1 MNYYHLI
8 HYQKGHIMKKLL
20 FLLLLIAIGWGYYE
34 GSNESSTI
42 QPQGH
47 SVQASTVPKAEPSL
61 LSQVTGAVSGTIR
74 TVVSGVTGPASS
86 DKEMG
91 AAQNPAPVSP
101 SAAPAKPA
109 VDPASPIREQPATE
123 GIRDQFNDVYEFK
136 NALESR
142 INRDNFVPAD
152 KIPKKLKEAIVAAED
167 RRFYEHGAMDPIGV
181 TRALIANYTAGRTVE
196 GGSTLAQ
203 QTVKNIFLSQ
213 ERTMTRKVREMFLAV
228 QLERNYTKDQI
239 LEIYLNTIYFGH
251 GTYGLKEAAKTYF
264 GKTPES
270 LNLAECA
277 MLAGLPQAPSAYDPI
292 DHPEE
297 GKKRMTTVLMLM
309 AREGYITPQEASNAA
324 FEVLLKK

>member
-1 MNYYHLI
+1 MNCYHLI
-8 HYQKGHIMKKLL
+8 HYQKGHIMKKFL

-47 SVQASTVPKAEPSL
+47 TATAAAVPKEDPSF

-74 TVVSGVTGPASS
+74 TVVSGVTGLASS
-86 DKEMG
+86 DKDKG
-91 AAQNPAPVSP
+91 AAQTPPP
-101 SAAPAKPA
+101 AAPAASSKP
-109 VDPASPIREQPATE
+109 VSDPASPIREQPVSE
-123 GIRDQFNDVYEFK
+123 GIQDQFNDVYEFK

-152 KIPKKLKEAIVAAED
+152 KIPKQLKEAIVAAED

-213 ERTMTRKVREMFLAV
+213 ERTMTRKIREMFLAV

-264 GKTPES
+264 GKAPED
-270 LNLAECA
+270 LNLSECA

-309 AREGYITPQEASNAA
+309 AREGYITPQEASKAA
-324 FEVLLKK
+324 FDVLLKK

>member
-1 MNYYHLI
+1 
-8 HYQKGHIMKKLL
+8 MKKFL

-47 SVQASTVPKAEPSL
+47 AATAATVPKEDPSF

-74 TVVSGVTGPASS
+74 TVVSGVTGLTSS
-86 DKEMG
+86 DKDNS
-91 AAQNPAPVSP
+91 AAQTPPT
-101 SAAPAKPA
+101 AAPAASSKP
-109 VDPASPIREQPATE
+109 VSDPASPIREQPVSE
-123 GIRDQFNDVYEFK
+123 GIQDQFNDVYEFK

-142 INRDNFVPAD
+142 INRENFVPAD
-152 KIPKKLKEAIVAAED
+152 KIPKQLKEAIVAAED

-213 ERTMTRKVREMFLAV
+213 ERTMTRKIREMFLAV

-264 GKTPES
+264 GKAPED
-270 LNLAECA
+270 LNLSECA

-309 AREGYITPQEASNAA
+309 AREGYITPQEASKAA
-324 FEVLLKK
+324 FDVLLKK

>member
-1 MNYYHLI
+1 
-8 HYQKGHIMKKLL
+8 MKKLL

-34 GSNESSTI
+34 GSTESSSI

-47 SVQASTVPKAEPSL
+47 PTQASTVPKSGASL
-61 LSQVTGAVSGTIR
+61 LSQVTDAVSSTIH
-74 TVVSGVTGPASS
+74 TVVSGVTGLTSS
-86 DKEMG
+86 DKKE
-91 AAQNPAPVSP
+91 ASP
-101 SAAPAKPA
+101 QGAAPALPA
-109 VDPASPIREQPATE
+109 AAPSQPANDPASPLREQPAAE

-136 NALESR
+136 NALEGR
-142 INRDNFVPAD
+142 INRDHFVPAD
-152 KIPKKLKEAIVAAED
+152 KIPKQLKEAIVAAED

-213 ERTMTRKVREMFLAV
+213 ERTMTRKIREMFLAI

-251 GTYGLKEAAKTYF
+251 GTYGLKEAARTYF
-264 GKTPES
+264 GKAPED
-270 LNLAECA
+270 LNLSECA

-309 AREGYITPQEASNAA
+309 AREGYITPQEASTAA
-324 FEVLLKK
+324 FDVLLKK